1 MEAAPFFVPL
11 LPILYSV
18 FCPKRTASSFSRYP
32 SCPPAARP
40 EGFLFAL
47 PRSGRRAPERG
58 VIRESLPV
66 FVEERA
72 AGAAAPTVG
81 NGRCQ
86 KRQGSLSDVCVPGEK
101 HSPGSLPLEGK
112 VVSPSAKPDEVF
124 FPAPQRSRKEAFL
137 DVFPS
142 SVKSFVSLAFVTCLA
157 CGGGGPYGGGRL
169 WSARRTDFSSAALLS
184 SMIKLNLM
192 FCTPSI
198 IIFFRRRRRAFS
210 VFLAVLFA

>member
-11 LPILYSV
+11 LPILYRV
-18 FCPKRTASSFSRYP
+18 FCPKRAASSFSRYP

-40 EGFLFAL
+40 EGFLLRF
-47 PRSGRRAPERG
+47 PDQ
-58 VIRESLPV
+58 
-66 FVEERA
+66 A
-72 AGAAAPTVG
+72 AG
-81 NGRCQ
+81 
-86 KRQGSLSDVCVPGEK
+86 SGEK

-124 FPAPQRSRKEAFL
+124 FPAPQRSRKEAFP

-169 WSARRTDFSSAALLS
+169 WSAADGFLRRRASLLYDYV
-184 SMIKLNLM
+184 NLM

-198 IIFFRRRRRAFS
+198 IKFSAAVVERFPSFSQFYLHEKEAVRLLRHAGTVTPQRLFLCYFF
-210 VFLAVLFA
+210 LFIS